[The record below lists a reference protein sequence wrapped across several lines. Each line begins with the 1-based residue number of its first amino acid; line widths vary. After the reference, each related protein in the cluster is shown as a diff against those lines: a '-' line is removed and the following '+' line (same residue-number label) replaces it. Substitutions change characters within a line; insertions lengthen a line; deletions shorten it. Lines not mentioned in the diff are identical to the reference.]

1 MFKLRTCFSESL
13 SCLDAGATAG
23 VSSFRLYSGLFCFR
37 RASGLRLLNLGGV
50 EGLLRP
56 LYLFGGEPDRLF
68 LLFLSLEGD
77 LLLRSLDGDLLL
89 RCGEPELPR
98 PRRGGGDGEP
108 VYKKYYGLAQDF
120 YALKMILTQ
129 KSAIWCCGSSLSP
142 LVRSAHWSRV
152 PLFSFRGT
160 ALVA

>member
-1 MFKLRTCFSESL
+1 MRTCFSESL
-13 SCLDAGATAG
+13 SCFEAGATAG
-23 VSSFRLYSGLFCFR
+23 VSSFRLYSGLSCLR
-37 RASGLRLLNLGGV
+37 RASGLRLLIRGGV

-56 LYLFGGEPDRLF
+56 RYLLGGESERLF

-108 VYKKYYGLAQDF
+108 GYTRNGFIQD
-120 YALKMILTQ
+120 IL
-129 KSAIWCCGSSLSP
+129 
-142 LVRSAHWSRV
+142 
-152 PLFSFRGT
+152 
-160 ALVA
+160 

>member
-1 MFKLRTCFSESL
+1 MSTCFSESV
-13 SCLDAGATAG
+13 SCFVAGATAG
-23 VSSFRLYSGLFCFR
+23 VSSFRLYSGLSCLR

-50 EGLLRP
+50 DGLLRP
-56 LYLFGGEPDRLF
+56 RYLPLGGESERLF

-108 VYKKYYGLAQDF
+108 GYTRNSFHPRFSSDTSLAPE
-120 YALKMILTQ
+120 YL
-129 KSAIWCCGSSLSP
+129 
-142 LVRSAHWSRV
+142 
-152 PLFSFRGT
+152 
-160 ALVA
+160 